1 MEKDQ
6 NERER
11 SVAYP
16 KPTQTDSQHKEQG
29 EYLQRQS
36 SRLTEQSEGPDT
48 KQDVEQMRDAN
59 KQNTTEGIP

>member
-1 MEKDQ
+1 MENEK
-6 NERER
+6 NER
-11 SVAYP
+11 SNAYP

-36 SRLTEQSEGPDT
+36 SRLTEQSEGADT

-59 KQNTTEGIP
+59 KQNNTEGIP

>member
-1 MEKDQ
+1 MEKEQ
-6 NERER
+6 EKR
-11 SVAYP
+11 SNAYP

-36 SRLTEQSEGPDT
+36 SRLTEQSEGSDT
-48 KQDVEQMRDAN
+48 TQDVEQMRDAN